1 MGSAPPDNTTTS
13 NGSLATKLPEP
24 ALCSGIPNN
33 IFKTLDSPL
42 PCMVNAAINVPMA
55 FVSIS
60 TNALVLLAMRRV
72 TSIRLPSKLLLCSL
86 ALTDLVTASAVQPQY
101 AAFLFSKAV
110 YNARAPCALV
120 RSLYFSS
127 PLVVTA
133 SGYTLLLIT
142 LDRYAA
148 LFLHHKYQ
156 QIVTTRRVCAALA
169 FTWSVSLCLA
179 SVALWNFTLFRLLNL
194 TAIVLPALAV
204 SVAQIRIYR
213 RLRHLQSH
221 GNNKAAQQVGVGIRI
236 ATYRKLASA
245 TLWIYVMLL
254 LCYAPY
260 LAVASFIQVFGYTP
274 LSAFVRESTYTV
286 LLLNSC
292 LNPFIYCC
300 RLRDVRNA
308 VIGQLRELFCRTS

>member
-13 NGSLATKLPEP
+13 NDSLATKLPETV
-24 ALCSGIPNN
+24 LCSGIPNY

-42 PCMVNAAINVPMA
+42 PCMVDAAINVPMA

-60 TNALVLLAMRRV
+60 TNVLVLLAMRRV

-86 ALTDLVTASAVQPQY
+86 ALTDLVTGLAVQPQY
-101 AAFLFSKAV
+101 AAFLFSKAL

-120 RSLYFSS
+120 KSLYYSGKLLS
-127 PLVVTA
+127 NG

-142 LDRYAA
+142 LDRYTA
-148 LFLHHKYQ
+148 LFFYHKYQ

-169 FTWSVSLCLA
+169 FTLSLSLFLA
-179 SVALWNFTLFRLLNL
+179 SASLWNFTLFRLLNV
-194 TAIVLPALAV
+194 TSIVLPALAV

-213 RLRHLQSH
+213 RLRQLRSH
-221 GNNKAAQQVGVGIRI
+221 GNNKAAQQVGGGIGI
-236 ATYRKLASA
+236 ARYRKLASA

-260 LAVASFIQVFGYTP
+260 LAAASFIQVFGYTP
-274 LSAFVRESTYTV
+274 LNAFVCEATYTV

>member
-13 NGSLATKLPEP
+13 NDSLATKLPEP

-60 TNALVLLAMRRV
+60 TNVLVLLAMRRV

-86 ALTDLVTASAVQPQY
+86 ALTDLVTGLAGQPQY

-110 YNARAPCALV
+110 YNARVPCALV
-120 RSLYFSS
+120 KSLYFSG

-133 SGYTLLLIT
+133 SGYTLIVIT

-148 LFLHHKYQ
+148 LFLHHKYR

-169 FTWSVSLCLA
+169 FTWSVSLCVA
-179 SVALWNFTLFRLLNL
+179 SVPLWNFTLFRQLGL
-194 TAIVLPALAV
+194 ASIVLPALVV

-221 GNNKAAQQVGVGIRI
+221 RGNNKAAQQVGGGISI
-236 ATYRKLASA
+236 ARYRKLASV
-245 TLWIYVMLL
+245 TLWICVMLL

-260 LAVASFIQVFGYTP
+260 LAVAGFIQVFGYTP
-274 LSAFVRESTYTV
+274 LNAFVREATYTLV
-286 LLLNSC
+286 LLNSC
-292 LNPFIYCC
+292 INPLIYGC
-300 RLRDVRNA
+300 RLRDVRKA
-308 VIGQLRELFCRTS
+308 VIGQLRELFC

>member
-13 NGSLATKLPEP
+13 NDSLATKLPEP

-42 PCMVNAAINVPMA
+42 PCMVNAAINVAMA

-60 TNALVLLAMRRV
+60 TSVLVLLAMRRV

-86 ALTDLVTASAVQPQY
+86 ALTDLVTGLAVQPQY
-101 AAFLFSKAV
+101 AAFLFSKAL
-110 YNARAPCALV
+110 YNARVPCAV
-120 RSLYFSS
+120 VKSLYFSGS
-127 PLVVTA
+127 LLFTV
-133 SGYTLLLIT
+133 SSYTLLLIT

-148 LFLHHKYQ
+148 LFFYHNYQ
-156 QIVTTRRVCAALA
+156 WIVTTRRVCVALA
-169 FTWSVSLCLA
+169 FTWSLSLFFASPSLWDFAVFRLFCLA
-179 SVALWNFTLFRLLNL
+179 TKFLATFVA
-194 TAIVLPALAV
+194 

-213 RLRHLQSH
+213 RLRQLQSH
-221 GNNKAAQQVGVGIRI
+221 GNNKAEQQVGGGIGI
-236 ATYRKLASA
+236 ARYRKMASA

-274 LSAFVRESTYTV
+274 LSEFVREATYTV